1 MGDIFGGIKS
11 GISSLA
17 EGVSSGIGE
26 IFPDADRV
34 KITDPEEKEALIKA
48 FNEVDDEDDEALDKL
63 GKLGYTMPE
72 DPETGE
78 VEISRNK
85 TKDEKLAEF
94 STAMDELGKSPEQE
108 VLGGGAALRQPGSV
122 STQGTTAFTDTG
134 IMGSNPYETTQRR
147 QTSSDHAAATQK
159 QVAGLLANPA
169 IRDLLFKGLV

>member
-17 EGVSSGIGE
+17 EDISSGFGE

-34 KITDPEEKEALIKA
+34 KITDPVEKEALIKA
-48 FNEVDDEDDEALDKL
+48 FNEVDDEDYETLDKL
-63 GKLGYTMPE
+63 GKLGYTMTE

-78 VEISRNK
+78 VEISRDK

-94 STAMDELGKSPEQE
+94 STAMGELGKYPEQK

-122 STQGTTAFTDTG
+122 GTQGPTAFTDTG
-134 IMGSNPYETTQRR
+134 IMGSNPYETTKRW
-147 QTSSDHAAATQK
+147 QTSSDHAAATRK
-159 QVAGLLANPA
+159 QLAGLLANPA
-169 IRDLLFKGLV
+169 IRERLFKGLV